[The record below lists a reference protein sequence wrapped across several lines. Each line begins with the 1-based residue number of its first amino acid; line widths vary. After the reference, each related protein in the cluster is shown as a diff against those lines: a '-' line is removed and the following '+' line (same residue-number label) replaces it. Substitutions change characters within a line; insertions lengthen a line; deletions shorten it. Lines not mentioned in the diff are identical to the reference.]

1 MAARDSLDE
10 FTGDAAA
17 AENLR
22 RSLHALAEHFAGS
35 PLARQ
40 IQDVLARRTTLRDLA
55 GEPEFASMT
64 QQGMREFA
72 ATWQSMSPQER
83 SDAVALGESYGA
95 GLDEE
100 LRRR

>member
-1 MAARDSLDE
+1 MSRDSLDE
-10 FTGDAAA
+10 FTGGDRAA

-22 RSLHALAEHFAGS
+22 RSLRAMSEHYAGT

-40 IQDVLARRTTLRDLA
+40 VQGVLDGRTTLRELA
-55 GEPEFASMT
+55 GDPEFASMT

-72 ATWQSMSPQER
+72 ETWQSMSPQER
-83 SDAVALGESYGA
+83 SDAMAEGEAYGA
-95 GLDEE
+95 GLKEE